1 MNAEPR
7 CELGRLC
14 CLAASVSATFCSISA
29 GVLKQSC
36 IVIHP
41 SAVHYSYPMTLFYAV
56 HVSGSNDYR
65 DVWLL
70 HKLQCNSRT
79 CQTFDFCCRRRKTF
93 FCTVSNE
100 TLPSWTVCYVNI
112 SVFFDGNRPS
122 RWESLVTTPWR
133 GQWGRQGSYDGGPSI
148 QSAWCATCPPFLG
161 RWPAPQ
167 LVGAPDGSQEDSG
180 FRDRCERRRMH
191 RTDGKTSRKAF
202 AWWTSSMF
210 SDPTVEKR
218 CVQYVLSQWMWTYSI
233 LCTLC
238 SVHQHCDWLFVPAVA
253 IWLAVFWQWR
263 TVIGLLSCPMCV
275 CFEWPFF
282 PVSVDH
288 CDLPSPVS
296 AEHCDWPFSNRAKR
310 CDWLL

>member
-218 CVQYVLSQWMWTYSI
+218 CVCALSVDVNLQHLVYTLQCSSALWLA
-233 LCTLC
+233 LCPCCCHLIGCLLTMKN
-238 SVHQHCDWLFVPAVA
+238 CDWLVVLSYVCVLWMAFFSCQCWPL
-253 IWLAVFWQWR
+253 WLAF
-263 TVIGLLSCPMCV
+263 SCLC
-275 CFEWPFF
+275 WT
-282 PVSVDH
+282 
-288 CDLPSPVS
+288 L
-296 AEHCDWPFSNRAKR
+296 
-310 CDWLL
+310 WLAFL